1 MEAADIIVFGI
12 TIFKRASTSDD
23 KSNICYLIF
32 AKIADFVES
41 FSFENNAFKVIY
53 AEADWN
59 EWFNTT
65 MDRFLSQLYLGYIF
79 TYRSIFCLGT

>member
-53 AEADWN
+53 AEAD
-59 EWFNTT
+59 
-65 MDRFLSQLYLGYIF
+65 
-79 TYRSIFCLGT
+79 